1 MLLVC
6 GEGGGEGE
14 SGALLKGEGEGG
26 RGREGGGGAEWG
38 RGGDGVGYRAV
49 STDLQ
54 LSDHFLQQIRQT
66 KEHDNVL
73 LGSTTVTFFFVKST
87 RNCVNLV
94 FFPALQG

>member
-1 MLLVC
+1 MFVGL
-6 GEGGGEGE
+6 GG
-14 SGALLKGEGEGG
+14 SGLRQKPRWGGGG
-26 RGREGGGGAEWG
+26 RGGGGRAGQLWGAVGGG

-73 LGSTTVTFFFVKST
+73 LG
-87 RNCVNLV
+87 
-94 FFPALQG
+94 ALP